1 MNRRVLM
8 KELTLDE
15 GCVYEI
21 YNDHLGYATFGI
33 GHLITERDPEH
44 GEAVG
49 TPVSEARVQEC
60 FNQDIDIV
68 TDELD
73 NKMHWWRGLDDVRKR
88 VLANMCFNLG
98 YPRFSGFKRFLA
110 AMGTS
115 QWETAAVEMMDSKW
129 ATQVGDRAERLKQM
143 VLTGE
148 AAHV

>member
-1 MNRRVLM
+1 MNRVALM
-8 KELTLDE
+8 EELTLDE

-21 YNDHLGYATFGI
+21 YKDHLGYATFGI

-68 TDELD
+68 TNELD
-73 NKMHWWRGLDDVRKR
+73 DKMQWWRGLDDVRKR

-98 YPRFSGFKRFLA
+98 YPRLSNFKRFLA
-110 AMGTS
+110 ALHTA
-115 QWETAAVEMMDSKW
+115 QWETAAAEMMDSKW
-129 ATQVGDRAERLKQM
+129 SSQVGDRALRLRDRMLK
-143 VLTGE
+143 E
-148 AAHV
+148 DD

>member
-1 MNRRVLM
+1 MNRVALM
-8 KELTLDE
+8 EELTLDE

-21 YNDHLGYATFGI
+21 YKDHLGYATFGI
-33 GHLITERDPEH
+33 GHLITEKDDEH
-44 GEAVG
+44 GDPVG
-49 TPVSEARVQEC
+49 TPVSEARVHEC

-68 TDELD
+68 TNELD
-73 NKMHWWRGLDDVRKR
+73 DKMQWWRGLDDVRKR

-98 YPRFSGFKRFLA
+98 YPRLSGFKRFLA

-115 QWETAAVEMMDSKW
+115 QWETAAEEMMDSKW
-129 ATQVGDRAERLKQM
+129 ATQVGSRADRLKQM